1 VSEDRRRFLA
11 RAGKAGLALAGAG
24 GLGLGLW
31 SRRPPELSREAAA
44 LAGLPDY
51 AAPGTAGRLAVAR
64 GEDRARLA
72 AAALEALGGVGEY
85 VRPGQRVLIKVNAAF
100 ASPPAV
106 GATTH
111 PELLQAVVRLCR
123 EAGAAEVVVTDN
135 PIQDPASAFQLSG
148 LAGAAAASGARLELP
163 RPEGFARLTLPS
175 GRLIRDWPVLA
186 GPLAGVERVIG
197 LAPVKDHH
205 RSGASLAMKNWYGL
219 LGGRRNLFHQDI
231 HGIIAELA
239 LMVRPTLVI
248 LDGVWS
254 MTANGPTGGSLE
266 DLKPTRTLI
275 AATDQVAADAR
286 AAELLGKGPEEL
298 PFLGLAQRLG
308 AGSADWRALSPR
320 EVGG

>member
-31 SRRPPELSREAAA
+31 SRRPPELTPERRA
-44 LAGLPDY
+44 LNGLPDY
-51 AAPGTAGRLAVAR
+51 AVPAAAGRLAVAR

-72 AAALEALGGVGEY
+72 AAAVGALGGMAALVQ
-85 VRPGQRVLIKVNAAF
+85 PGQRVLIKVNAAF

-111 PELLQAVVRLCR
+111 PDLLAAVVRLCR

-135 PIQDPASAFQLSG
+135 PIQDPASAFRLSG

-231 HGIIAELA
+231 HGIITELA

-254 MTANGPTGGSLE
+254 MVANGPTGGSME

-298 PFLGLAQRLG
+298 PFLLRAAARG
-308 AGSADWRALSPR
+308 AGTADWRSLAPK
-320 EVGG
+320 EVRG